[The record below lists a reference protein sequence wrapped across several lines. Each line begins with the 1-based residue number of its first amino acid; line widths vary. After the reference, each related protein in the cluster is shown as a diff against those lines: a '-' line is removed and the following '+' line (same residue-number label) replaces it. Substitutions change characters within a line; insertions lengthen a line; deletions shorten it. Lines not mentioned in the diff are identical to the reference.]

1 MDAEYEALIKNKT
14 WHLIPPQKG
23 TNVIWC
29 KWVYKIK
36 RNSDE
41 SLDRYKAHL
50 VAKGFK
56 QRYGL
61 DYEDIFSPIVK
72 VATIH
77 IVLYV
82 VVSKGWSLH
91 QLDVQNAF
99 LHSILE
105 EYVYMQ
111 QLVLRTSKYPT
122 TSTSLI
128 RQFMG

>member
-1 MDAEYEALIKNKT
+1 
-14 WHLIPPQKG
+14 
-23 TNVIWC
+23 
-29 KWVYKIK
+29 
-36 RNSDE
+36 
-41 SLDRYKAHL
+41 
-50 VAKGFK
+50 
-56 QRYGL
+56 L

-77 IVLYV
+77 IVLSV